1 MKEDSSLIF
10 SKVFFLIVVVTL
22 LEVGFFF
29 YKYAPNKSF
38 TGFSVKEDVM
48 NSYSKISD
56 TSKIFL
62 VAQWAF
68 LILFLMFAYVRD
80 GRVLNEDKK
89 KTESDL
95 IEISRSLKST
105 DTNLDALYAVL
116 RKRKT
121 LRLSTIAKAF
131 KIKNELA
138 KEWVKTLESGDLV
151 TIEKLGG
158 EIIVRL
164 NQEVEKE
171 IF

>member
-1 MKEDSSLIF
+1 MKEGSSLIF

-29 YKYAPNKSF
+29 YKYVPNKSF
-38 TGFSVKEDVM
+38 TGFSIQEDIM
-48 NSYSKISD
+48 GSYSKISD
-56 TSKIFL
+56 TSKLFL
-62 VAQWAF
+62 ITQWAV

-80 GRVLNEDKK
+80 GRVLNEDRKK
-89 KTESDL
+89 VELDL
-95 IEISRSLKST
+95 NEISNRLRAS

-116 RKRKT
+116 KKRRT

-151 TIEKLGG
+151 TIEKAGG
-158 EIIVRL
+158 DIIVRL
-164 NQEVEKE
+164 NEEKE
-171 IF
+171 TDQF